1 MNKFILLDDFK
12 AIATGEDLIVLSDDN
27 IKIIDQCNAIAIN
40 EASAYFS
47 SYDIEKLFADPK
59 FYYSST
65 AFKAGDVVYDFVGT
79 PGDQLIYTCILDA
92 PAGTA
97 LTNTTYFV
105 EKDSRDQKLL
115 QVLMSMSLFYI
126 HSRLTPNNIPA
137 FRVLAYDGNGD
148 EKIMSAIKW
157 LGMIKDGRLTP
168 YNWPLA
174 GGVTGNED
182 LDGIDGVDNI
192 GDDPN
197 NGMLW
202 GNDMLTEYLV
212 YGGGT
217 DPNYIKEN

>member
-27 IKIIDQCNAIAIN
+27 IKIIEQCNAIAIN

-59 FYYSST
+59 FYNSSI
-65 AFKAGDVVYDFVGT
+65 AFKKGDVIYDFIGT
-79 PGDQLIYTCILDA
+79 PGEQVIYTCILDA
-92 PAGTA
+92 PIGTA
-97 LTNTTYFV
+97 LTNGTYFI

-126 HSRLTPNNIPA
+126 HSRLTPNNIPQ

-148 EKIMSAIKW
+148 DKIMSAIKW
-157 LGMIKDGRLTP
+157 LTMIQNGKLTP

-174 GGVTGNED
+174 GGVTTED
-182 LDGIDGVDNI
+182 PDGIEGVDNI

-202 GNDMLTEYLV
+202 GNDMLYDYLV
-212 YGGGT
+212 YNAGT
-217 DPNYIKEN
+217 DPNLIKE